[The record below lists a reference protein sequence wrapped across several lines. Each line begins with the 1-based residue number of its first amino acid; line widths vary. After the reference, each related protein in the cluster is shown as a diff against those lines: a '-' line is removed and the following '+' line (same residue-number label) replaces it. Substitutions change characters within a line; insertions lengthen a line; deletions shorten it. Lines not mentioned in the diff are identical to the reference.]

1 VRRSTAVVI
10 LGAVCFPAAAV
21 WDRSP
26 ASGAL
31 TVATSRG
38 EVSLEIRL
46 DHGHAALPVAPLARL
61 LPLTTSRDQD
71 WATVALAGQPFRFL
85 LDAPVV
91 VDGGRAVPLAG
102 GAYVLDDS
110 LFVPLQWLTDY
121 IPRRFH
127 EGYRYDPVA
136 GRFEEAGL
144 APVVRTTS
152 APPARP
158 SPSGLRTHRTVAID
172 AGHGGTDP
180 GSPCLFCPQGVT
192 EKQVTLA
199 IAKHL
204 RRELE
209 RRGVSVIM
217 TRTTDTLISLY
228 DRAKYCEADCDLF
241 VSIHIDALARSPGYQ
256 QTSGIHVY
264 FLGEARTADA
274 RRVAAMENDALRYE
288 RNRPTRTDDP
298 SLFILKSL
306 QANEILRESALL
318 AELVQSAAVKVH
330 PGGDRGVNQAPWVV
344 LNTASRPAILVET
357 GFGTNR
363 NDARFISSASGQQ
376 KLAAA
381 IADGVVEYLRRYEAK
396 TSVGETP

>member
-1 VRRSTAVVI
+1 MRRGLLL
-10 LGAVCFPAAAV
+10 LGLLSGPAARGVVPRATGDRAV
-21 WDRSP
+21 
-26 ASGAL
+26 

-38 EVSLEIRL
+38 EVSLEVRVERGYGAVPIQ
-46 DHGHAALPVAPLARL
+46 PLARL
-61 LPLTTSRDQD
+61 LPLSITLDQD
-71 WATVALAGQPFRFL
+71 WAAVAFAGQPFRFL

-91 VDGGRAVPLAG
+91 VDGADAVPLAG
-102 GAYVLDDS
+102 GAYVARDT

-121 IPRRFH
+121 VPRRFR

-136 GRFEEAGL
+136 SRFEEAGL
-144 APVVRTTS
+144 APVVRTAS
-152 APPARP
+152 AVPIRP
-158 SPSGLRTHRTVAID
+158 SPSGLRTPRAVAID
-172 AGHGGTDP
+172 AGHGGSDP
-180 GSPCLFCPQGVT
+180 GSPCQFCPKGVT
-192 EKQVTLA
+192 EKDITLG
-199 IAKHL
+199 IARQL
-204 RRELE
+204 QRELA

-217 TRTTDTLISLY
+217 TRSKDTLISLY
-228 DRAKYCEADCDLF
+228 DRAGYCQANCDLF
-241 VSIHIDALARSPGYQ
+241 VSIHVDALSRSPSYQ

-288 RNRPTRTDDP
+288 GDRPGRADDP

-306 QANEILRESALL
+306 QANEMLRESALL

-363 NDARFISSASGQQ
+363 GDARYISSAAGQQ

-381 IADGVVEYLRRYEAK
+381 LADGVLEYLRRYEAK
-396 TSVGETP
+396 TAVGEMP